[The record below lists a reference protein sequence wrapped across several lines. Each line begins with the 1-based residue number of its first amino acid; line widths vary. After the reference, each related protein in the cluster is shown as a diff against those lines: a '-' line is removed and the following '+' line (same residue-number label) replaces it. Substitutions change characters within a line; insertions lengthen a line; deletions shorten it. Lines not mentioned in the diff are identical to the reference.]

1 MTRRTLIMPRLGETM
16 EEGTIAAWLVT
27 PGTAFKRGE
36 PILEVE
42 TDKTVVEYPA
52 LGDGVLLETLVLAGE
67 LVAVGAPIASIEA
80 EVWED
85 PVALAVAPEPSLERN
100 EPALIPVARRSADG
114 PLRAT
119 PVARRL
125 ARQSGISLETITGT
139 GRRGRIEAWDVR
151 QAGSDAVLLVH
162 GFAGDSTA
170 WAALT
175 AALTRAGHRVLT
187 PDLPGHGADRTTPT
201 GLAELSAALAA
212 VASTEVSRLHLVG
225 HSLGAYLA
233 AVYAADNPSRVA
245 SLTLIAPAG
254 LGPGIERDFIHG
266 MAEAKNASDVA
277 QLLRLLGPKGAA
289 LSSPVIANMAAKL
302 SQGRLKPLAAAI
314 CGPSG
319 QRIDTLAALARLPK
333 SVPVRALIGAEDK
346 VIPPTHL
353 FNLPARV
360 AIHVLPTGHMPQW
373 DAPAEVGDIVM
384 EAIRNA

>member
-27 PGTAFKRGE
+27 PGASFKRGE

-52 LGDGVLLETLVLAGE
+52 LGDGVLLETLVLAGD

-85 PVALAVAPEPSLERN
+85 PVALVVAPEPSQERN
-100 EPALIPVARRSADG
+100 EPALIPVARRSTDE

-139 GRRGRIEAWDVR
+139 GRRGRIEAGDVR

-175 AALTRAGHRVLT
+175 AALTRAGHRVVT
-187 PDLPGHGADRTTPT
+187 PDLPGHGTDQTTPT
-201 GLAELSAALAA
+201 GLADLSAALASVAA
-212 VASTEVSRLHLVG
+212 VETGRLHLVG

-254 LGPGIERDFIHG
+254 LGPDIKQAFIHG
-266 MAEAKNASDVA
+266 MADAQTAADVA
-277 QLLRLLGPKGAA
+277 PLLRLLGPKGAA
-289 LSSPVIANMAAKL
+289 LSPPVIADMAAKL
-302 SQGRLKPLAAAI
+302 SEGRLKPLAAAI

-333 SVPVRALIGAEDK
+333 PLPVRALIAAEDK
-346 VIPPTHL
+346 IIPPTQL
-353 FNLPARV
+353 FNLPSRV
-360 AIHVLPTGHMPQW
+360 AVHVLPTGHMPQW

-384 EAIRNA
+384 EAILNA